1 MKINIVLEV
10 NMNADNKKAPKA
22 EWIKFASTSAI
33 TVVVLGVGFI
43 QFGTT
48 SAFSVRQPFLE
59 RQTGLCVAAAEQAA
73 RLASTRDNSTWAKSR
88 EEFWMLYWGP
98 LAIVEDVESQ
108 TENRVEAAMVDF
120 GAELKKINFISPTL
134 PVDDLEKPA
143 LKVAHACR
151 DLLSSKWKF
160 GILRFFG

>member
-1 MKINIVLEV
+1 MMQIFCWGNSRYPIGHESARFRVEAMKINVVLEV

-59 RQTGLCVAAAEQAA
+59 R
-73 RLASTRDNSTWAKSR
+73 
-88 EEFWMLYWGP
+88 
-98 LAIVEDVESQ
+98 
-108 TENRVEAAMVDF
+108 
-120 GAELKKINFISPTL
+120 
-134 PVDDLEKPA
+134 
-143 LKVAHACR
+143 
-151 DLLSSKWKF
+151 
-160 GILRFFG
+160 